1 MPSPSP
7 SSETGLSLLE
17 ASTDP
22 FPPALSLAKAPPYS
36 PSPKRSQR
44 TGNPSV
50 KSVPV
55 SLQGQSRVVKPGK
68 KVREARSGT
77 ELKGNGTEISSGL
90 ARAAETHPL

>member
-1 MPSPSP
+1 M
-7 SSETGLSLLE
+7 
-17 ASTDP
+17 
-22 FPPALSLAKAPPYS
+22 
-36 PSPKRSQR
+36 
-44 TGNPSV
+44 